1 MLPTTIDACRSI
13 FKADPTLTP
22 VNRATILAA
31 IKNHGKVPENSVPII
46 PPEPRILRRNQVAER
61 LNRSIRSVD
70 ALAKAEIIHKIRLPG
85 RVRSCGFRESEIVAL
100 IQGAANE

>member
-1 MLPTTIDACRSI
+1 MLNTTQDAIR
-13 FKADPTLTP
+13 AVMRGDPTLSPSARARLMAIIRAGGTEPESKHVTP
-22 VNRATILAA
+22 TA
-31 IKNHGKVPENSVPII
+31 
-46 PPEPRILRRNQVAER
+46 PRILRRKQVAER